1 MECSKFHW
9 PAVAGLKEQ
18 SSTRL
23 VKEYNSCHFKNT
35 ATRHFFLLL
44 QFLLI
49 NAIWHVESKKT
60 LGTRLIL
67 MSSLSKFVKFF
78 FQKKKYMML
87 PRTNARLATGTILV
101 ATRGATFPAFFA
113 LSLNVPMVHSAVLLN
128 RSQSRLPFSKH

>member
-78 FQKKKYMML
+78 FKKKKIHDAASYQCAFSDWHDFGCYSRGNL
-87 PRTNARLATGTILV
+87 PSVLCVKPKRSHGPFRGT
-101 ATRGATFPAFFA
+101 P
-113 LSLNVPMVHSAVLLN
+113 
-128 RSQSRLPFSKH
+128 